1 MGAIYG
7 KYQTF
12 KSNNIISKAVYAT
25 PPISKNAGKI
35 FNGQIHMD
43 PSNINFWLETSLPP
57 ALYPPEFPIRLPDT
71 PAHNNFQKWP
81 SDSTDGSN
89 GKENYGKRRKLNS
102 ELMEENIS
110 IQISSEPT
118 KLKPVSATVLEN
130 KKLSQK
136 MYEIRHHKTKRKLD
150 DFIVSTMV
158 EPPKPYS
165 SIQILKSKSRM
176 KKIKPVHKT
185 SLAVRNFK
193 RTSTNLK
200 QTLQFIK
207 SNRKRRRR
215 RSLVRVETILENSVR
230 QVPGH
235 IECTSKETTGK

>member
-7 KYQTF
+7 KYQAF
-12 KSNNIISKAVYAT
+12 KSNNIISKAVYST
-25 PPISKNAGKI
+25 PPISKVAGKTV
-35 FNGQIHMD
+35 NGQIHMD
-43 PSNINFWLETSLPP
+43 SSNINFWLETSLPP
-57 ALYPPEFPIRLPDT
+57 ALYPPERPIHLSDT
-71 PAHNNFQKWP
+71 PAHNNFHKW
-81 SDSTDGSN
+81 SSNSTDSCS
-89 GKENYGKRRKLNS
+89 KDNYGKRRKLDS
-102 ELMEENIS
+102 DLMEENIS
-110 IQISSEPT
+110 LQISSEHT

-136 MYEIRHHKTKRKLD
+136 RYQIRHHKTKRKLD

-158 EPPKPYS
+158 EPPRPYK
-165 SIQILKSKSRM
+165 SIQIMNPKSRM
-176 KKIKPVHKT
+176 KKIKPVHKI

-207 SNRKRRRR
+207 NTKKRRRR
-215 RSLVRVETILENSVR
+215 RNLVRVEIILKNSAR

-235 IECTSKETTGK
+235 IKYTNKETDGK